1 MVNVKY
7 SRYSSA
13 VVRRRFEFRGTIQ
26 GVGFRPA
33 VFRVA
38 ESLRLAGFVQNRRSE
53 VIAEVQGAG
62 AEVDRFL
69 AELRAR
75 LPGAAR
81 LESVREVPVPAVP
94 EDTSFRIRE
103 SKADRFSFPPI
114 PPDLPTCADCAREL
128 LDREN
133 RRYLYPFITCT
144 QCGPR
149 YSIVERTPF
158 DRENTSMSSFLQCPD
173 CAREYGDP
181 ADRRFHS
188 QTNSCPNCGPRLV
201 CVDRAGRELPG
212 DPLAAAVNALARG
225 QIIALQGIGGFHLA
239 ADPRLPGPMEKLRRA
254 KERERKPF
262 ALMVRD
268 LREAEAL
275 CTLDPA
281 ERELLSGSQ
290 CPIVISPRASGAP
303 SWLTRVSGTETLG
316 IMLPYTPLHLLL
328 FSHPALSIPWRHLV
342 MTSGNRASEPIITDP
357 RDARE
362 RLGDVADLFL
372 VHDRKII
379 FRTDDSVV
387 RAGPSSAP
395 FMLRRSRG
403 YVPGLVPLSA
413 DVKEVILGVGGDLKS
428 APSLARGRDVHL
440 CPFNGDLDDPE
451 TREQFETV
459 IMQTLA
465 LYGTV
470 PDVIVHDLHPLYHS
484 TAWALGPRP
493 RELGSGRG
501 IRTIGVQHHY
511 AHALSV
517 MAEHGLDEALAL
529 SFDGTG
535 FGTDGV
541 VWGGEFLHATR
552 RDFRRLGS
560 FSPFALPGGDAA
572 VLNPPR
578 LALSILGPAGAGRIP
593 GLDAS
598 QEQMILAMVGRDVN
612 SPKTTSLGRIFDAAA
627 AALGLVK
634 EVSYEGEGPIRL
646 EGFALRAWNG
656 RSRRTAVSNVEQL
669 LPFIPPPQEDE
680 RLFLID
686 SRPLILHLAE
696 EHAARPAARPVES
709 LALLFHEAVAAAAL
723 EGAHRMGRH
732 TGIRR
737 LALSGGVFQ
746 NLLLRELLVPSLRD
760 SGFEVF
766 LNEKVPPGDGGLS
779 VGQIWHQ
786 SE

>member
-1 MVNVKY
+1 MVNVTH

-13 VVRRRFEFRGTIQ
+13 VVRRRFEFRGIIQ
-26 GVGFRPA
+26 GVGFRPT
-33 VFRVA
+33 VFRAA
-38 ESLRLAGFVQNRRSE
+38 EALRLAGFVQNRRSE

-81 LESVREVPVPAVP
+81 LESVRETSVPAVP
-94 EDTSFRIRE
+94 EEAEFRIRQSE
-103 SKADRFSFPPI
+103 ADRFAFPPI
-114 PPDLPTCADCAREL
+114 PPDLPLCADCAREL
-128 LDREN
+128 LDPRN

-158 DRENTSMSSFLQCPD
+158 DRENTSMSPFVPCPE
-173 CAREYGDP
+173 CAREYADP

-188 QTNSCPNCGPRLV
+188 QTNSCPACGPRLV

-212 DPLAAAVNALARG
+212 DPLETAVGALARG
-225 QIIALQGIGGFHLA
+225 QIIGLQGIGGFHLA
-239 ADPRLPGPMEKLRRA
+239 ADPRLPGPMERLRGA

-268 LREAEAL
+268 IREAEEL
-275 CTLDPA
+275 CVLGPA
-281 ERELLSGSQ
+281 ERELLSGSR
-290 CPIVISPRASGAP
+290 CPIVISPRAPGGP
-303 SWLTRVSGTETLG
+303 SWLTRVSDTETLG
-316 IMLPYTPLHLLL
+316 VMLPYTPLHLLL
-328 FSHPALSIPWRHLV
+328 FRHPSLSIPWRHLV
-342 MTSGNRASEPIITDP
+342 MTSGNRASEPIITEP
-357 RDARE
+357 REARE

-387 RAGPSSAP
+387 RAGASSAP
-395 FMLRRSRG
+395 FILRRSRG

-413 DVKEVILGVGGDLKS
+413 SVKGVILGVGGDLKS
-428 APSLARGRDVHL
+428 APSLARGSDVHL
-440 CPFNGDLDDPE
+440 SPFNGDLDDPE
-451 TREQFETV
+451 TLQQFETV
-459 IMQTLA
+459 IMQTIA
-465 LYGTV
+465 LYGTT
-470 PDVIVHDLHPLYHS
+470 PDLMVHDLHPLYHS

-493 RELGSGRG
+493 RELGGGQG
-501 IRTIGVQHHY
+501 IRAVAVQHHH

-541 VWGGEFLHATR
+541 IWGGEFLHATR
-552 RDFRRLGS
+552 KGFRRLGS
-560 FSPFALPGGDAA
+560 FAPFALPGGEAA
-572 VLNPPR
+572 VLNPAR
-578 LALSILGPAGAGRIP
+578 IALSILGSAGAGRLP
-593 GLDAS
+593 GLEAA
-598 QEQMILAMVGRDVN
+598 QERMILAMLRGDVN
-612 SPKTTSLGRIFDAAA
+612 SPKSTSLGRIFDAAA
-627 AALGLVK
+627 AALGLV
-634 EVSYEGEGPIRL
+634 ENVSYEGEGPIRL
-646 EGFALRAWNG
+646 EGFALRAWDA
-656 RSRRTAVSNVEQL
+656 RAVRAPGALAEL
-669 LPFIPPPQEDE
+669 LPFTVPPRGDD

-686 SRPLILHLAE
+686 SRPLIRHLAE
-696 EHAARPAARPVES
+696 KRTARPAES

-723 EGAHRMGRH
+723 EGARRMQRE

-746 NLLLRELLVPSLRD
+746 NLLLRELLVPSLREA
-760 SGFEVF
+760 GFEVF
-766 LNEKVPPGDGGLS
+766 LNERVPPGDGGLS
-779 VGQIWHQ
+779 VGQIWYQ